1 MYIYI
6 YNIYIYIYIYIYI
19 IYILYYIILYYIY
32 IYTYILY
39 IYIYIYIYIHIF
51 LGLLYFNKCERVY
64 IYMYIYM
71 NKVKNK
77 INYFLYCRMLLRSS
91 FHQNRRLVIR
101 IAVISFKKTCLTKWN
116 LPQRFFPESRMQNK
130 CDHGTCRKCV
140 QLYAPTFSPFPSY
153 NKRR

>member
-1 MYIYI
+1 M
-6 YNIYIYIYIYIYI
+6 YIYIYIYI
-19 IYILYYIILYYIY
+19 IYIYL
-32 IYTYILY
+32 
-39 IYIYIYIYIHIF
+39 YIYIYIHIF

-101 IAVISFKKTCLTKWN
+101 IAVISFKKKCLTK
-116 LPQRFFPESRMQNK
+116 
-130 CDHGTCRKCV
+130 
-140 QLYAPTFSPFPSY
+140 
-153 NKRR
+153 